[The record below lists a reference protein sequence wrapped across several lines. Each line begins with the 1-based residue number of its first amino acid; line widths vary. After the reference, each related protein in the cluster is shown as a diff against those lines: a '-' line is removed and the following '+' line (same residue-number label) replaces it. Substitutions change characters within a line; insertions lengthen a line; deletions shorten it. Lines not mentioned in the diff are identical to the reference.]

1 METVRIKRSLPLEHH
16 SLCLS
21 TSWCGL
27 ENLLGQCRLLQPT
40 TQRAAKW
47 IKFLTMNSAAHTNAK
62 YKAFFWNRS
71 AHVEWNTAK
80 TFWIKTRLRVCVAKQ
95 VRLTIRIIFKLNYD
109 QRLALKTADECTGF
123 FLLDYTRTD
132 WENRKCKSTNQ
143 NVLFKKSTWGAMLC
157 RCIFETKQ
165 NMLKPICVPSLLSV
179 FFQCR

>member
-1 METVRIKRSLPLEHH
+1 METVRIKRSLPLEHR

-47 IKFLTMNSAAHTNAK
+47 IKFLTMNAAAHTNVK
-62 YKAFFWNRS
+62 YKALSFS
-71 AHVEWNTAK
+71 EIDHAEWNTAK
-80 TFWIKTRLRVCVAKQ
+80 AFWIKTRPSVCVAKQ
-95 VRLTIRIIFKLNYD
+95 IRLTIRIIFKINYD

-123 FLLDYTRTD
+123 FLLDYTRTN
-132 WENRKCKSTNQ
+132 WENRKWKSTNQ
-143 NVLFKKSTWGAMLC
+143 NILFKKSTRGSMLC

-165 NMLKPICVPSLLSV
+165 NILKPICVPSLLSV